1 MEKERTSKRAFRL
14 LTTLKRIRV
23 ALLALCVLALSGVPV
38 LAGEYDRMF
47 HDHVDSSY
55 GTVLGAEA
63 ASEPASAGVEIG
75 HASEEQL
82 SSYDTWFAENH
93 ERHLKELQELVAI
106 PTRAM
111 DPGDAEDLIRAAEV
125 LKDKLSA
132 IGMNEATVHAG
143 DGLPIVT
150 AEWMDAEGQP
160 TVVFYG
166 HFDVQPVDESKWDSP
181 PFGGEIKDG
190 KMFGRGATDCKGSI
204 IQLVSTIEG
213 LLALDGTLPVN
224 VKLLLDGAE
233 EFGSGQFP
241 TWLRENAEWVKQTD
255 YGFSVDAM
263 MYSDDQGLL
272 WRGLRGGSDVE
283 VTITS
288 ANTTLHS
295 GIYGGAAP
303 NAAIAAGEI
312 IASMFND
319 DGTVAIE
326 GFYDGIVEA
335 TQKQRAEIA
344 DAVAGVDE
352 AAARKRLGIAR
363 WIGEKEYTIVERTW
377 IRSSLD
383 VTGFKSGYTD
393 GKASIIPNTAWFRV
407 MARLAA
413 EQDPEAINEL
423 IIAYVQKHAPHG
435 VTVEF
440 SAATYGPGV
449 MASSDDLNF
458 IIADAVLT
466 EFFGK
471 KPRVLYVGGGIPA
484 TAYVP
489 GIGGPALISFGFQR
503 SDENFHAPNEYMRI
517 KSFQKGQQAY
527 ARLLHA
533 LKDQPLR

>member
-1 MEKERTSKRAFRL
+1 MSL
-14 LTTLKRIRV
+14 
-23 ALLALCVLALSGVPV
+23 
-38 LAGEYDRMF
+38 
-47 HDHVDSSY
+47 DHMDPAYSR
-55 GTVLGAEA
+55 VLGADAVPQSSPE
-63 ASEPASAGVEIG
+63 SQLVEIEIG
-75 HASEEQL
+75 HASQEQL
-82 SSYDTWFAENH
+82 DAYDTWFTENE

-111 DPGDAEDLIRAAEV
+111 DPGDAENLIRAAEA

-132 IGMNEATVHAG
+132 IGMNEAAVHDI

-150 AEWMDAEGQP
+150 AEWMGAEGQP

-181 PFGGEIKDG
+181 PFGGEIRDG

-204 IQLVSTIEG
+204 IQLVSVLEG

-241 TWLRENAEWVKQTD
+241 LWLRDNAEWVKQAD

-263 MYSDDQGLL
+263 MHSDDQGLL

-326 GFYDGIVEA
+326 GFYDDIMKVSQE
-335 TQKQRAEIA
+335 QRDEIA

-352 AAARKRLGIAR
+352 AAARERLGIAQ
-363 WIGEKEYTIVERTW
+363 WIGEQDYTIIERTW

-407 MARLAA
+407 MSRLAA
-413 EQDPEAINEL
+413 GQDPEAINEL
-423 IIAYVQKHAPHG
+423 IIAHVQKHAPHG
-435 VTVEF
+435 VKVEVT
-440 SAATYGPGV
+440 SATYGPGV

-458 IIADAVLT
+458 AIADAVLT

-471 KPRVLYVGGGIPA
+471 KPRVLYVGGGVPA

-489 GIGGPALISFGFQR
+489 GAGGPALISFGFQR

-517 KSFQKGQQAY
+517 ESFQKGQRAY
-527 ARLLHA
+527 AQLLHA
-533 LKDQPLR
+533 LKDQPLRQD